1 MELTTQTALSMETL
15 SALVLNGDLSKL
27 SPAQTVEY
35 YRVYCERIGLDPATQ
50 PFAVITMNGKKK
62 LYCDRSGTAQLNKL
76 HSVSHKITNRE
87 KVDELYIVTV
97 QASTPDGRVT
107 ECIGA
112 VSIAGLKGEAL
123 CNAMMKGETKGKR
136 RSTLDLLGLGILDE
150 SELETINAGGLGV
163 SDNPRPKALT
173 APPESDEEMK
183 EQKASEVKARK
194 LRADLNKLLQ
204 PCKNAEEFKAG
215 RSEFRTKNNL
225 GREIWKQKTCH
236 NEIETFE
243 DLVNEHWARID
254 SNLRLDAEIEKDV
267 DQWKSDLLACSDL
280 KTFEELEA
288 RMGASSVLRDNTL
301 YADML
306 KEKGKSLGFTYA
318 EDLE

>member
-1 MELTTQTALSMETL
+1 MNELTTSTL
-15 SALVLNGDLSKL
+15 SLDTLASLVLHGDLSKL
-27 SPAQTVEY
+27 SEAQTVEY
-35 YRVYCERIGLDPATQ
+35 YRLYCERIGLDPATQ
-50 PFAVITMNGKKK
+50 PFAIITMNGKKK

-87 KVDELYIVTV
+87 KIDDLYIVTV

-150 SELETINAGGLGV
+150 SELETIGAGGLGGN
-163 SDNPRPKALT
+163 DNPRQKALT
-173 APPESDEEMK
+173 APPESDEEVK
-183 EQKASEVKARK
+183 EQHASEVKARK

-204 PCKNAEEFKAG
+204 PCKDAEEFKAA
-215 RSEFRTKNNL
+215 RAEFRTKNNL

-236 NEIETFE
+236 NELETFE

-254 SNLRLDAEIEKDV
+254 GDLSLNSSLKEVEKEWVIAINTCADKV
-267 DQWKSDLLACSDL
+267 TFQALE
-280 KTFEELEA
+280 KTFGEYPI
-288 RMGASSVLRDNTL
+288 LRDNATHL
-301 YADML
+301 DEL
-306 KEKGKSLGFTYA
+306 REKGRELGFTYV
-318 EDLE
+318 D